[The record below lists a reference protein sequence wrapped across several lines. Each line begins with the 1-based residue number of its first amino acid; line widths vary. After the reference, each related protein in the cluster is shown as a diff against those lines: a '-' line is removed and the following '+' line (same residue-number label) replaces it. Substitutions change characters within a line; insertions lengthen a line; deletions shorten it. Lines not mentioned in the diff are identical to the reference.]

1 MERSDSDLPMPAADR
16 FAVELARFMDGRPD
30 PSQNVSP
37 PGNPPL
43 DTRLTREAEA
53 GLERIVG

>member
-1 MERSDSDLPMPAADR
+1 MESTAPDSPTSGDDR
-16 FAVELARFMDGRPD
+16 FGVELARFLDGRVD

-37 PGNPPL
+37 PSNPPL
-43 DTRLTREAEA
+43 DVVATLEAEA

>member
-1 MERSDSDLPMPAADR
+1 MPADDR
-16 FAVELARFMDGRPD
+16 FAVEMARFLDGRVD

-43 DTRLTREAEA
+43 DVRATLEAEA
-53 GLERIVG
+53 GLERIIG